1 MVAVVKFWPS
11 VSTGPLSIAQ
21 WFFKWSEVPQSC
33 PTLCHPMDCSLQGF
47 SVHGIFQARVFPSPG
62 DLPHP
67 GIEPGS
73 PALQADAL
81 PSEPP
86 GKPSKWFLGFPKTL
100 LPFSPTLMW
109 KLLYFLPIFDQTTSL
124 PRIQQTVS
132 PLTMQDL
139 NFLPPNLITYI
150 TWSKASCFEDS
161 STWWKCSMT
170 QKALEDNEGLYW
182 KVLKELTK
190 MKRRTNLRTHS

>member
-1 MVAVVKFWPS
+1 MKS
-11 VSTGPLSIAQ
+11 LSRVHLFATPWTAAYKASLSMEFSRQ
-21 WFFKWSEVPQSC
+21 EYWSRLP
-33 PTLCHPMDCSLQGF
+33 
-47 SVHGIFQARVFPSPG
+47 FPSPG

-67 GIEPGS
+67 GIKPGS

-81 PSEPP
+81 SSEPP
-86 GKPSKWFLGFPKTL
+86 GKPPKWFLGFPKTL

-190 MKRRTNLRTHS
+190 MKRRTNLRTHSWIF